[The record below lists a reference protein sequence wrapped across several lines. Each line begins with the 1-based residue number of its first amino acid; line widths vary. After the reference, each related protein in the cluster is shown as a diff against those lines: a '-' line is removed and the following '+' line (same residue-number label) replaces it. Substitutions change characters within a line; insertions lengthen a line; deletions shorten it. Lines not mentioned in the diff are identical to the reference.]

1 MLAGAQP
8 QAAWLDDAHAMAA
21 VAAGDQHA
29 LRHRYERYGCLVP
42 SLVSPRLRVLVTDE
56 ATITG

>member
-1 MLAGAQP
+1 
-8 QAAWLDDAHAMAA
+8 MAA

-42 SLVSPRLRVLVTDE
+42 SLVSRRLRVLVTDE